1 MTPTPQII
9 SPLDN
14 SQVSIAPSIASTVK
28 QVNHCQILQHKR
40 NKTAAR
46 WKRLIQ
52 RRQEHRETN
61 QRDLDILQ
69 LIIEQNQRIEQPS
82 DLMTDSSTP
91 DSDSTVSSDDSLF
104 DPPALDFRYDSDSDS
119 NVSSASNFTVELCF
133 LTSSTWFDNP
143 AQPPPGCVLD
153 FWDKP
158 FSAGT
163 FHDFPELFRDGLV
176 TVDTTPT
183 EDITDDDSS
192 ISSVSSLDIP
202 LHTAPLIQ
210 TISATTRVVNI
221 GESGELVDSGGN
233 FNMCNDLS
241 MMVNVQPI
249 TPFGISMAAAEE
261 KSEPTCTHCGDFP
274 IPMLDGSVF
283 YTPMYYN
290 PRASDCILS
299 PHAICRSS
307 RGFLTK
313 WIQEGDLNTLEGTV
327 AFYNKR
333 GDAIIRLHLQ
343 HRNGL
348 FYTTTSATAINHP
361 IDPSHPS
368 GNRAVYLHTEED
380 IGAEEDEEASL
391 DWDYLLQD
399 QASANITIDATTNN
413 PRRQQLEADL
423 WQARLGHCGEWQ
435 LKVIP
440 HAVEGTP
447 TQFTPHPFST
457 YEHYNRA
464 RIRKI
469 PATKGKHPSRATAK
483 QQRFYMDFGFLRA
496 SNFDYSRP
504 DKSKDR
510 IIESF
515 DGYNSYLLVVDEH
528 TKYIWIF
535 LCKSKEPPMDLVNLH
550 LDIFGSTL
558 GGSIRCDQGGELARS
573 HDFVTQMAL
582 RHYTVEPT
590 GADNPSQNKAAEKWN
605 VY

>member
-1 MTPTPQII
+1 MTPAPQII

-46 WKRLIQ
+46 WKCLIQ
-52 RRQEHRETN
+52 RRQERRETN

-69 LIIEQNQRIEQPS
+69 LIIEQNQRMEQAS

-91 DSDSTVSSDDSLF
+91 DGDSTVSSDDSLF
-104 DPPALDFRYDSDSDS
+104 DPPTLDFRYNFDSDSS
-119 NVSSASNFTVELCF
+119 VSSASNFTVEPCSS
-133 LTSSTWFDNP
+133 TSSTWFDNP
-143 AQPPPGCVLD
+143 AQPPPGCLLD

-158 FSAGT
+158 FSVGT

-210 TISATTRVVNI
+210 TILATTRVVNI

-327 AFYNKR
+327 AFYNSN
-333 GDAIIRLHLQ
+333 DFVIAL
-343 HRNGL
+343 
-348 FYTTTSATAINHP
+348 P
-361 IDPSHPS
+361 
-368 GNRAVYLHTEED
+368 
-380 IGAEEDEEASL
+380 
-391 DWDYLLQD
+391 
-399 QASANITIDATTNN
+399 
-413 PRRQQLEADL
+413 PRR
-423 WQARLGHCGEWQ
+423 
-435 LKVIP
+435 K
-440 HAVEGTP
+440 
-447 TQFTPHPFST
+447 
-457 YEHYNRA
+457 
-464 RIRKI
+464 
-469 PATKGKHPSRATAK
+469 
-483 QQRFYMDFGFLRA
+483 
-496 SNFDYSRP
+496 
-504 DKSKDR
+504 
-510 IIESF
+510 
-515 DGYNSYLLVVDEH
+515 
-528 TKYIWIF
+528 
-535 LCKSKEPPMDLVNLH
+535 
-550 LDIFGSTL
+550 
-558 GGSIRCDQGGELARS
+558 
-573 HDFVTQMAL
+573 
-582 RHYTVEPT
+582 
-590 GADNPSQNKAAEKWN
+590 
-605 VY
+605 